1 MADEQAASRSRG
13 LRRPWRR
20 RAATFLGGLAI
31 TLALFGATVWF
42 VRESFEANVIDATQT
57 ANASVTQAFINEN
70 WTRVRDLLPKDD
82 RIVPAEIRASA
93 ENATIDAIVRRFS
106 RGTDVLKIK
115 IYNVAGRVLYSSD
128 PSQIGDDASA
138 NRYFRSALEGRADSQ
153 LTFRGRFDAM
163 DGHVFDRDL
172 IASYIPVRYAG
183 KLEGVV
189 ELYADRTFAI
199 AGFRS
204 ALFALSL
211 ILAPLYL
218 GLYAIVMAIAVRY
231 DRLRDQR
238 QAHLQELAA
247 GEERA
252 NRAKTE
258 FLTHMS
264 HELRTPLNA
273 ILGHAQ
279 LLGAEFGTG
288 GSSVGDRVAVR
299 EHVDR
304 IMAAGWHLL
313 GLIEEVLDLTKIEA
327 GAAPLDRAAV
337 AVPRLLEDC
346 LAQLD
351 AMAAAAKIR
360 LQAPVVEPGAEWVAA
375 DMLKLRQVLLNLISN
390 AVKYNVAGGTVT
402 VVARRSEDRVR
413 IEVRDT
419 GRGMT
424 PDQLDRLFQ
433 PFTRFVRRGEVIQGS
448 GVGLALSK
456 RLVEAMAGRLTVTSE
471 PAKGSVFVVELDP
484 SVPALSERLADP
496 AVASA
501 AMQGASPPALM
512 PADPVRRPL
521 RVLYVEDTKT
531 NFEIVRL
538 FLARQ
543 QGYEVFGA
551 EDGESG
557 LEVARRERP
566 DVILL
571 DVNLP
576 GMDGIEVKARLAAD
590 PRTAA
595 IPVIALSAGALKTDI
610 DRALQA
616 GFVEYLTKPLRLPR
630 LTETLDR
637 FAGRSG

>member
-1 MADEQAASRSRG
+1 VGEQTTLERKRP
-13 LRRPWRR
+13 RRPWRR
-20 RAATFLGGLAI
+20 LAAIFLGGLAV
-31 TLALFGATVWF
+31 TLALFAATLWF
-42 VRESFEANVIDATQT
+42 VRQSFEANVIDVTQT
-57 ANASVTQAFINEN
+57 ANASITQAFINEN
-70 WTRVRDLLPKDD
+70 WGQVRELLP
-82 RIVPAEIRASA
+82 RQTSLMPAEIRASSD
-93 ENATIDAIVRRFS
+93 NARIDAIVRQFIK
-106 RGTDVLKIK
+106 GTDVLKIK

-128 PSQIGDDASA
+128 PAQIGDDAST
-138 NRYFRSALEGRADSQ
+138 NRYFRSALEGRPDSQ

-183 KLEGVV
+183 QTEGVV

-199 AGFRS
+199 AGFRD
-204 ALFALSL
+204 ALFTLML

-238 QAHLQELAA
+238 QAHLQQLAA

-279 LLGAEFGTG
+279 LLGAEFGSAG
-288 GSSVGDRVAVR
+288 GSSAGDHVAVR

-327 GAAPLDRAAV
+327 GATPLERV
-337 AVPRLLEDC
+337 PVSVPRLLEDC
-346 LAQLD
+346 LSQLG
-351 AMAAAAKIR
+351 AMAAAAKVR
-360 LQAPVVEPGAEWVAA
+360 LESPVIDMDAQWIAA
-375 DMLKLRQVLLNLISN
+375 DMLKLRQVMLNLISN
-390 AVKYNVAGGTVT
+390 AIKYNVAGGSVA
-402 VVARRSEDRVR
+402 VSARRSQDRVR
-413 IEVRDT
+413 LEVRDT

-456 RLVEAMAGRLTVTSE
+456 RLVEAMSGQLFVASQ
-471 PAKGSVFVVELDP
+471 PAKGSVFAVELEASAPAGWDAADAAPARP
-484 SVPALSERLADP
+484 SQPESVVSAPSRDDP
-496 AVASA
+496 A
-501 AMQGASPPALM
+501 PL
-512 PADPVRRPL
+512 PL
-521 RVLYVEDTKT
+521 RVLYIEDTKT

-538 FLARQ
+538 YLSRQ
-543 QGYEVFGA
+543 QGYEVLGA
-551 EDGESG
+551 EDGERG
-557 LEVARRERP
+557 LEVARREVP

-576 GMDGIEVKARLAAD
+576 GIDGIEVKARLAAD
-590 PRTAA
+590 PRTAT
-595 IPVIALSAGALKTDI
+595 IPVVALSAGALKTDI
-610 DRALQA
+610 DRALKA

-630 LTETLDR
+630 LMETLER
-637 FAGRSG
+637 IGPRSG